1 MSDTVLLNFRAQY
14 DGSLLDNQHL
24 EYAPVLMVSSSM
36 RGRQKHFVAVPWEN
50 SAKTRSQ
57 WVDVQ
62 LELPAIAGD
71 NFDKHTNTYLVRPDD
86 TISVQAKVTTP
97 NEEGEDTFQAVG
109 DGLLSFGGELTRADA
124 KKLADWQHDIDLTFS
139 MFYNKAG
146 QRVKKGAVTLKE
158 FSAVLASNNRPVK
171 IGVNPAEKL
180 DEFSFVAQNEALF
193 SSVVRDM
200 MVRSIT
206 MFTQDAVEAGHAF
219 LPASE
224 EVKRVHAPFFHL
236 PAGLAPGMAFLM
248 APNATKIPTNEPER
262 LARIE
267 LWFDKVI
274 GYALARANMRADT
287 FVATVEAQLAR
298 TDNTYDDQ
306 VTECANILG
315 QAFAIAPTSM
325 PYIGDFVRTGA
336 RVGAHKLA
344 ADKNGFVQFNN
355 KELHAV
361 ERFSEMAQNNGGDC
375 EDGGC
380 FACRIGN
387 VLALNEFK
395 TPLVRA
401 ASSLARQYVMALNLG
416 SVRSASLGNDK
427 HDKKTSSE
435 AGTIID
441 TPEDRAVNY
450 GAHMW
455 CEAIPLAKTVALI
468 QRSVTDLDPNV
479 LWLPGASRA
488 PWTAALPHLVIEAT
502 GRLTSLLL
510 PATEYVVTGGKEEKE
525 ALVAHLAT
533 EKALDHYIDSNT
545 VTFGQMKIV
554 RQQEMVTPQPDK
566 RSTSFYRDT
575 THLFTTSFF
584 EVGIPIIDFV
594 WANRG
599 KRVSAKDAWANAR
612 KFELAPLSAQIL
624 APGANASA
632 SAVAAKSIGSSVPAG
647 SLIPCAKLSELN
659 AITAMIGNKTSA
671 ATTVATTTPLP
682 RFFYGVPLE
691 DKLQCPLLPA
701 TALVP
706 GTPLSQREFRVIAT
720 LLRHSPPIDAPG
732 DWVQI
737 EAMHEARIKALLNE
751 GIDELAREKFE
762 DAQFERLVTSV
773 RAATG
778 NGVEKEWPVKPSS
791 RWTLKTNFFSARMFN
806 PDQGDKVADAI
817 AADVKKLTEL
827 GVVKFA
833 RVAFET
839 PMPHRRTVMI
849 QLLCN
854 AAKAV

>member
-1 MSDTVLLNFRAQY
+1 MSERVLLRFRAQY

-36 RGRQKHFVAVPWEN
+36 RGRQKHFQAVKWQN
-50 SAKTRSQ
+50 AAKTLSE
-57 WVDVQ
+57 WLDME
-62 LELPAIAGD
+62 LELPAFAGE
-71 NFDKHTNTYLVRPDD
+71 NYEKHSNTYLVRPDD
-86 TISVQAKVTTP
+86 TISFQAKVTTP
-97 NEEGEDTFQAVG
+97 NEDGEDTFQSVG
-109 DGLLSFGGELTRADA
+109 DGLLTFGLELGGMNV
-124 KKLADWQHDIDLTFS
+124 KKLSEWQHNIDLTFS
-139 MFYNKAG
+139 MLYNKQG
-146 QRVKKGAVTLKE
+146 ERVKKGSVEVKE
-158 FSAVLASNNRPVK
+158 FSAVLESTGRPVK
-171 IGVNPAEKL
+171 ISVNPAEKL
-180 DEFSFVAQNEALF
+180 NEFSFTAQNEALF

-206 MFTQDAVEAGHAF
+206 MFTQDAVEANTAF
-219 LPASE
+219 LPSSD

-236 PAGLAPGMAFLM
+236 PAGLAPGMAYLM
-248 APNATKIPTNEPER
+248 APNATKIVDQPER
-262 LARIE
+262 LARVEAWMHQI
-267 LWFDKVI
+267 VS
-274 GYALARANMRADT
+274 YALNRENMREDT
-287 FVATVEAQLAR
+287 FITVVNEQLAR
-298 TDNTYDDQ
+298 TDNTYDDR
-306 VTECANILG
+306 VTACAAILG
-315 QAFAIAPTSM
+315 QALALPPTEL
-325 PYIGDFVRTGA
+325 PYISDFVRTGA
-336 RVGAHKLA
+336 RTGAHKLA
-344 ADKNGFVQFNN
+344 CDKNGFVEFNN

-361 ERFSEMAQNNGGDC
+361 ERFSEMVQNNGGDC

-401 ASSLARQYVMALNLG
+401 ASALARQYVMALSLG

-427 HDKKTSSE
+427 HDKKTS
-435 AGTIID
+435 AATTTFID
-441 TPEDRAVNY
+441 SAEDRAVNY

-468 QRSVTDLDPNV
+468 QRSVTDLDPNL

-502 GRLTSLLL
+502 GRLSSLLL
-510 PATEYVVTGGKEEKE
+510 PATEYIVTGGKEEKE
-525 ALVAHLAT
+525 ALVARLAID
-533 EKALDHYIDSNT
+533 KALDKHIDDNT
-545 VTFGQMKIV
+545 VTFGQMKVV

-599 KRVSAKDAWANAR
+599 KRVSAKDAWANTR
-612 KFELAPLSAQIL
+612 KFELSPLSAQMI
-624 APGANASA
+624 APGAAAASSSIA
-632 SAVAAKSIGSSVPAG
+632 AAKPLNSVRAG
-647 SLIPCAKLSELN
+647 SLIPCSKLGELN
-659 AITAMIGNKTSA
+659 AITALIGNKSLPDNASA
-671 ATTVATTTPLP
+671 AAPP

-706 GTPLSQREFRVIAT
+706 GTPLSQREFRVLAT

-732 DWVQI
+732 DFVQI

-762 DAQFERLVTSV
+762 DRQFERLVEGV
-773 RAATG
+773 RIATG
-778 NGVEKEWPVKPSS
+778 NAKEKEWPVKPSS
-791 RWTLKTNFFSARMFN
+791 RWTLKTNLFSTRMFN
-806 PDQGDKVADAI
+806 IEQGDKVADAI
-817 AADVKKLTEL
+817 TADVKKMTDA
-827 GVVKFA
+827 GIVKFA
-833 RVAFET
+833 RVMLEAAL
-839 PMPHRRTVMI
+839 PHRRTVMI

-854 AAKAV
+854 ATKAV